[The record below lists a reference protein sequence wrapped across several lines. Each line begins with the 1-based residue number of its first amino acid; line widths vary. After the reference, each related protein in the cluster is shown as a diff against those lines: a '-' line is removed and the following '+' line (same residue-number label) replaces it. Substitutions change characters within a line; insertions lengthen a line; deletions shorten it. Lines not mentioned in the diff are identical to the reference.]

1 MSSLLLLKNRNE
13 CPKCRSKRTGYHNGQ
28 CANCGIPLFVTSI
41 SFDAYEADGNSREYY
56 YFHPENGWMHRSQIM
71 MKQQALSR
79 EIDLQIPER
88 NTKTAEQKAAEIRKE
103 TQAKIKELTPS
114 RKQVG
119 YGKSITRL

>member
-1 MSSLLLLKNRNE
+1 
-13 CPKCRSKRTGYHNGQ
+13 
-28 CANCGIPLFVTSI
+28 LFVTSI
-41 SFDAYEADGNSREYY
+41 SFDAYETDGNSREYY

-79 EIDLQIPER
+79 EIDLRIPER